1 MISRHTLRQ
10 DLAWAGTILLLASA
24 CGLLHQW
31 GLVRLAWKGNL
42 PAYLE
47 TQRERRVQARL
58 QGVKTLNL
66 IQAYDIFQK
75 GQALFVDARSP
86 DEYAEMH
93 IPGAVNLPPET
104 LEKEG
109 VKALRS
115 IPADREMV
123 VYCGMLSCNA
133 ALNVAEKLESLGF
146 KRLSVFLGGFR
157 AWDEAG
163 YPADTSK

>member
-1 MISRHTLRQ
+1 MDCCTNGTWC
-10 DLAWAGTILLLASA
+10 AWPGRGT
-24 CGLLHQW
+24 C
-31 GLVRLAWKGNL
+31 RPTWKPSGS
-42 PAYLE
+42 E
-47 TQRERRVQARL
+47 RVQARL

-66 IQAYDIFQK
+66 AQAYDIFQK

-93 IPGAVNLPPET
+93 IPGAVNLPLEL

-109 VKALRS
+109 VKALTGA
-115 IPADREMV
+115 PAEREMV

-133 ALNVAEKLESLGF
+133 ALKVAEKLESLGF

>member
-1 MISRHTLRQ
+1 MISRHTLRH
-10 DLAWAGTILLLASA
+10 DLAWAGIILLLAAA

-31 GLVRLAWKGNL
+31 NLVRLAWKGNL

-66 IQAYDIFQK
+66 SQAYDIFQK
-75 GQALFVDARSP
+75 GQALFVDARIP

-93 IPGAVNLPPET
+93 IPGAVNLPLEL

-109 VKALRS
+109 AKALTGL
-115 IPADREMV
+115 PAEREMV

-133 ALNVAEKLESLGF
+133 AMNVAEKLESLGF

>member
-10 DLAWAGTILLLASA
+10 DLAWAGIILLLAA
-24 CGLLHQW
+24 AGGLLHQW
-31 GLVRLAWKGNL
+31 DLVRLAFQGNL

-47 TQRERRVQARL
+47 IQRERQVQTRI

-66 IQAYDIFQK
+66 AQAYDIFQK
-75 GQALFVDARSP
+75 GQTLFVDARSP

-93 IPGAVNLPPET
+93 IPGAVNLPEEN

-109 VKALRS
+109 AKALKG
-115 IPADREMV
+115 IPADRAIV

-133 ALNVAEKLESLGF
+133 ALKVAEKLESLGF

>member
-1 MISRHTLRQ
+1 LIQRLIRQ
-10 DLAWAGTILLLASA
+10 DLAWAGMILLLAAA
-24 CGLLHQW
+24 CGLWHQW
-31 GLVRLAWKGNL
+31 GLVRLSWKGSL

-47 TQRERRVQARL
+47 TQREKRVQARL

-66 IQAYDIFQK
+66 AQAYEIFQQ

-86 DEYAEMH
+86 DEYAELH
-93 IPGAVNLPPET
+93 IPGAVNLPPE
-104 LEKEG
+104 LLDRQG
-109 VKALRS
+109 AKALTG
-115 IPADREMV
+115 IPAEREMV

-163 YPADTSK
+163 YPADTGK